1 MTTRLDMSVGP
12 VQGFVS
18 QSRRTRDL
26 WGSSY
31 LLSFLSAH
39 AMQGARG
46 TGGLIDPAVV
56 DEDPLF
62 RWVSGRGNGEAPRI
76 GSVPNHF
83 VVLVNGD
90 ASHVAG
96 AAIQALDDAWKC
108 VCEAVWERFVAHG
121 TSAGNGTERIWNRQV
136 EAFWEVTWTAG
147 LEADG
152 GELLQRR
159 KHWRSRRPPDEPGDK
174 CTVMH
179 DLQELSGHVG
189 AESQASRKQQDEFW
203 RRVRRGLGPLDM
215 EDNERLCA
223 IALVKRLFPKVSLR
237 ALGWEIDTAHWPST
251 VYVGAVPWIR
261 RVVDKVPRRAR
272 EYAEAISENADA
284 RVLAERRPSF
294 ARLDAEA
301 AGDFAKLDANY
312 FHREFVR
319 SERLCPLAD
328 DAASRAR
335 ERLAGLLGAIC
346 EAKDAGGRPVGA
358 PPAFYALIL
367 ADGDRLGRMVGELG
381 RAQVGRALSTF
392 TNEVSQTVRE
402 HDGVAVYAG
411 GDDVMA
417 MLPAPTALT
426 CAASLSVGYRAAF
439 KGRSGATLSA
449 AVVYAHVRLPL
460 RSVLHEARRLLD
472 DVAKDGNGRDSLAAA
487 VLKPGGLHCQWT
499 TTWRRTGP
507 GDASQSAVDLVR
519 RLVDHL
525 ADSATEPGLSSALI
539 YRLRETLA
547 MLCGWDRWRPGHW
560 GTLPA
565 ELDARQFLR
574 AEIVHSL
581 AVRMGGG
588 AEDRADEL
596 TDLVWRV
603 LGPSR
608 ARGDGNGTA
617 DDAVRS
623 AGVTEVG
630 VDAVLLSRFLADPG
644 NKEGAR

>member
-1 MTTRLDMSVGP
+1 MTTRLDVSVGP

-39 AMQGARG
+39 AMRGARDA
-46 TGGLIDPAVV
+46 GGLIDPAVV
-56 DEDPLF
+56 EEDPLF
-62 RWVSGRGNGEAPRI
+62 RWVSDRVNGEAPRI

-96 AAIQALDDAWKC
+96 AAIRAFDDAWKR
-108 VCEAVWERFVAHG
+108 VCGAVWERFVAHAS
-121 TSAGNGTERIWNRQV
+121 SAGDGTEQIWNRQV
-136 EAFWEVTWTAG
+136 GAFWEVTWTA
-147 LEADG
+147 APG
-152 GELLQRR
+152 GDDSRPLARR

-179 DLQELSGHVG
+179 DLQELSGCFG
-189 AESQASRKQQDEFW
+189 AESRASREQRDEFW
-203 RRVRRGLGPLDM
+203 RGVRRRLGPLDL

-223 IALVKRLFPKVSLR
+223 IALVKRLFPKVSPR
-237 ALGWEIDTAHWPST
+237 ALGWAIDTAHWPST
-251 VYVGAVPWIR
+251 VYVGAVPWLR
-261 RVVDKVPRRAR
+261 RVVDVAPRLAR
-272 EYAEAISENADA
+272 EYAEVVA
-284 RVLAERRPSF
+284 RNTVSGVLAERRPPF
-294 ARLDAEA
+294 AYLEAEE
-301 AGDFAKLDANY
+301 AGDFTKLDANY
-312 FHREFVR
+312 FHREFVQ
-319 SERLCPLAD
+319 SERLCPLAG
-328 DAASRAR
+328 DAAVDAR
-335 ERLAGLLGAIC
+335 ERLGGLLATIC
-346 EAKDAGGRPVGA
+346 EATNGSDRPVGA
-358 PPAFYALIL
+358 PPAFYALVL

-381 RAQVGRALSTF
+381 RAEVGQALSTF
-392 TNEVSQTVRE
+392 TNDVPRIVRA
-402 HDGVAVYAG
+402 HDGVCVYAG

-417 MLPAPTALT
+417 MLPASTALT
-426 CAASLSVGYRAAF
+426 CAASLSVSYQAAF
-439 KGRSGATLSA
+439 DGGPGATLSA

-487 VLKPGGLHCQWT
+487 VLKPGGLHCQWA
-499 TTWRRTGP
+499 TTWKRTDLDDG
-507 GDASQSAVDLVR
+507 SQSAVDLVR

-525 ADSATEPGLSSALI
+525 GEGAAEPGLSSALI

-574 AEIVHSL
+574 AEIAHSL
-581 AVRMGGG
+581 AVRMDGG

-608 ARGDGNGTA
+608 ARGDGTETA
-617 DDAVRS
+617 DDAARS

-630 VDAVLLSRFLADPG
+630 VDALLLARFLADPG
-644 NKEGAR
+644 NEEGAR